1 LKDPLAFET
10 RRVFFESAV
19 ATAIVP
25 AIDPPEEDH
34 RLYLPF
40 TVRHE

>member
-10 RRVFFESAV
+10 QRVFFESAV
-19 ATAIVP
+19 AIAIVP
-25 AIDPPEEDH
+25 AVVPPQEEH